1 MKKTL
6 SKKEPKALQSQ
17 NTSSSDFVWAAVTI
31 ISLPTVAL
39 SLTAFN
45 WHPAL
50 AFLAGAFCT
59 IIMVVIE
66 AVVRGKTWIF
76 SELFKDI
83 FSHQET
89 AFRLLV
95 GIGGVLLIL
104 QTTFVLQILRNPD
117 LDSMLLNL
125 ILQKQCGIN
134 PGPLAHV
141 ICPAFSE
148 SKSSPANNMPLVYSL
163 EYATKNRLIP
173 SSIFGSCAIVPIE
186 NASSEQNKIRLNF
199 FAFCK
204 PWTKNINTNQNTSP
218 VMRIIN
224 AEFIKNPD
232 GFYTPTIW
240 HESSE
245 GEIYDILTSN
255 QNLLSNLNK
264 QLTKRQTEITRLYS
278 Y

>member
-1 MKKTL
+1 MKKITG
-6 SKKEPKALQSQ
+6 KKEPKILQSQ
-17 NTSSSDFVWAAVTI
+17 VTSGSDFVWAAVTI
-31 ISLPTVAL
+31 ITLPTVAL

-50 AFLAGAFCT
+50 AFLAGAVCT
-59 IIMVVIE
+59 IIMVVLE
-66 AVVRGKTWIF
+66 AIVRGKTWIF
-76 SELFKDI
+76 SELFKNT

-104 QTTFVLQILRNPD
+104 QTAFVLQILRNPG

-125 ILQKQCGIN
+125 ILQKQCGEN

-148 SKSSPANNMPLVYSL
+148 SKPGASHNMPLVYSL
-163 EYATKNRLIP
+163 EHAAKNRLIP
-173 SSIFGSCAIVPIE
+173 SSVFGSCAIVPLE
-186 NASSEQNKIRLNF
+186 NAAADQTKIRLNF

-204 PWTKNINTNQNTSP
+204 PWSKNTGANQDLSP

-224 AEFIKNPD
+224 AEFIKNSD

-245 GEIYDILTSN
+245 GEIYNILTSN
-255 QNLLSNLNK
+255 QNFLSNLNQ
-264 QLTKRQTEITRLYS
+264 QLTKRQAEITRIYS